1 MKAIYAI
8 ALIMFLA
15 SCGSD
20 QPKDKKTELE
30 QLKKQRTELNA
41 KIDKLQ
47 AELGKEQSTV
57 EARDVTVSTVNET
70 VFRNFLEVQ
79 GKVDAED
86 NVEIT
91 PEVPGSVTAIFVKVG
106 QQVSKGQ
113 VIAQLDDK
121 VLSQSVAQLQTQL
134 ELATTVFNRQKNL
147 WDQKIGTEVQY
158 LTAKS
163 QKEGLQ
169 RQLSGLQSQAAMSKI
184 KSPVSGTVDAM
195 DLKVGQSVA
204 PGQPTGI
211 RIVNANKLK
220 VVALVA
226 ETYTGR
232 VNQGDEVEVSLPDVP
247 DSLQAKI
254 SFAAKVIDPVSRGF
268 NVEVKLPS
276 NKSFRPNMVA
286 VLKIVDYKNDKALI
300 VPVNSIQR
308 SETSEYVFL
317 AINGKAKRTNIK
329 TGKVSD
335 GKAEVLSGLKPG
347 DQVITAGFQ
356 DLNDGDA
363 VKL

>member
-1 MKAIYAI
+1 MKTLYST
-8 ALIMFLA
+8 ALVIFLA

-20 QPKDKKTELE
+20 QPKDKKAELE
-30 QLKKQRTELNA
+30 QLKKQRSELNA

-47 AELGKEQSTV
+47 AEVGKEQTTGV
-57 EARDVTVSTVNET
+57 AREITAVTVNET
-70 VFRNFLEVQ
+70 VFKNFLEVQ

-86 NVEIT
+86 NVDIT
-91 PEVPGSVTAIFVKVG
+91 PEVPGSVTSIFVKVG
-106 QQVSKGQ
+106 QKVSRGQ

-121 VLSQSVAQLQTQL
+121 VLKQSIAQLQTQL
-134 ELATTVFNRQKNL
+134 DLATTVFNRQKNL
-147 WDQKIGTEVQY
+147 WDQKIGTEVQF

-163 QKEGLQ
+163 QKEGLE
-169 RQLSGLQSQAAMSKI
+169 RQLSGLQSQASMSKI

-211 RIVNANKLK
+211 RIVNASKLK
-220 VVALVA
+220 VVALVS
-226 ETYTGR
+226 ETYAGR
-232 VNQGDEVEVSLPDVP
+232 VNQGDEVEVELPDVP
-247 DSLQAKI
+247 DSLQTKI

-276 NKSFRPNMVA
+276 NRDFRPNMVA
-286 VLKIVDYKNDKALI
+286 VLKIVDYKNAKALV
-300 VPVNSIQR
+300 VPINSVQR
-308 SETSEYVFL
+308 SETSEYVFV
-317 AINGKAKRTNIK
+317 AANGKAKRTDIK
-329 TGKVSD
+329 TGKVSN
-335 GKAEVLSGLKPG
+335 GNAEVLSGLNVG
-347 DQVITAGFQ
+347 DRVIVAGFQ

>member
-1 MKAIYAI
+1 M
-8 ALIMFLA
+8 
-15 SCGSD
+15 
-20 QPKDKKTELE
+20 
-30 QLKKQRTELNA
+30 
-41 KIDKLQ
+41 
-47 AELGKEQSTV
+47 
-57 EARDVTVSTVNET
+57 
-70 VFRNFLEVQ
+70 FRNFLEVQ

-86 NVEIT
+86 NVEIS
-91 PEVPGSVTAIFVKVG
+91 PEVPGSVTGVFVKVG

-113 VIAQLDDK
+113 VIAQLNDK

-169 RQLSGLQSQAAMSKI
+169 RQLSGLQSQQGMSKI

-195 DLKVGQSVA
+195 DLKIGQAVA

-211 RIVNANKLK
+211 RIVNASKLK

-226 ETYTGR
+226 ETYAGR
-232 VNQGDEVEVSLPDVP
+232 VNQGDQVEVSLPDVP
-247 DSLQAKI
+247 DSLQARI

-268 NVEVKLPS
+268 SVEVKLPS

-286 VLKIVDYKNDKALI
+286 VLKIVDYQNDKA
-300 VPVNSIQR
+300 
-308 SETSEYVFL
+308 
-317 AINGKAKRTNIK
+317 
-329 TGKVSD
+329 
-335 GKAEVLSGLKPG
+335 
-347 DQVITAGFQ
+347 
-356 DLNDGDA
+356 
-363 VKL
+363 

>member
-1 MKAIYAI
+1 MKAIYSI
-8 ALIMFLA
+8 ALLIFLA

-20 QPKDKKTELE
+20 QPKDKKAELE

-47 AELGKEQSTV
+47 AELGKGQNTV
-57 EARDVTVSTVNET
+57 EVKDVTVSAVSET
-70 VFRNFLEVQ
+70 VFKNFLEVQ

-86 NVEIT
+86 NVDIT
-91 PEVPGSVTAIFVKVG
+91 PEVPGSVTAVFVKIG
-106 QQVSKGQ
+106 QQVSRGQ
-113 VIAQLDDK
+113 VLAQLDDK
-121 VLSQSVAQLQTQL
+121 VLKQSIAQLQTQL
-134 ELATTVFNRQKNL
+134 DLATTVFNRQKNL

-163 QKEGLQ
+163 QMEGLQ
-169 RQLSGLQSQAAMSKI
+169 RQLSGLQSQAAMNKI

-211 RIVNANKLK
+211 RIVNASKLK
-220 VVALVA
+220 VVALVS
-226 ETYTGR
+226 ETYAGR
-232 VNQGDEVEVSLPDVP
+232 VNQGDDVEVALPDVP
-247 DSLQAKI
+247 DSLKARI
-254 SFAAKVIDPVSRGF
+254 SFAAKMIDPVSRGF

-276 NKSFRPNMVA
+276 NKRFRPNMVA
-286 VLKIVDYKNDKALI
+286 VLKIVDYQNDKALI

-308 SETSEYVFL
+308 SETSEYVFV
-317 AINGKAKRTNIK
+317 AANGRAKRTDIK
-329 TGKVSD
+329 TGKISD
-335 GKAEVLSGLKPG
+335 GNAEVLSGLKAG
-347 DQVITAGFQ
+347 DQVIVTGFQ

>member
-8 ALIMFLA
+8 ALVMFLA

-20 QPKDKKTELE
+20 QPKDKKAELE
-30 QLKKQRTELNA
+30 QLKKERTELSA

-47 AELGKEQSTV
+47 AELGNGQSTAAV
-57 EARDVTVSTVNET
+57 KDVTVATVNET

-79 GKVDAED
+79 GVVDAED
-86 NVEIT
+86 NVQIT
-91 PEVPGSVTAIFVKVG
+91 PEVPGSVTAIYVKIG
-106 QQVSKGQ
+106 QQVSRGQ
-113 VIAQLDDK
+113 VLAQLDDK
-121 VLSQSVAQLQTQL
+121 VLSQSIAQLQTQL
-134 ELATTVFNRQKNL
+134 DLATTVFNRQKNL
-147 WDQKIGTEVQY
+147 WDQKIGTEVQF

-169 RQLSGLQSQAAMSKI
+169 KQLAGLQSQAAMSKI

-211 RIVNANKLK
+211 RIVNASKLK

-226 ETYTGR
+226 ETYAGR
-232 VNQGDEVEVSLPDVP
+232 VNQGDEVEVSLPDAQ
-247 DSLQAKI
+247 DSLKARI
-254 SFAAKVIDPVSRGF
+254 SFAAKMIDPVSRGF

-276 NKSFRPNMVA
+276 NKKFRPNMVA
-286 VLKIVDYKNDKALI
+286 VLKIVDYENENALI

-308 SETSEYVFL
+308 SETSEYVFI
-317 AINGKAKRTNIK
+317 AVNGKAKRTNIK
-329 TGKVSD
+329 TGKISE
-335 GKAEVLSGLKPG
+335 GNAEVLSGLKAG
-347 DQVITAGFQ
+347 DQVITTGFQ
-356 DLNDGDA
+356 DLNEGDT